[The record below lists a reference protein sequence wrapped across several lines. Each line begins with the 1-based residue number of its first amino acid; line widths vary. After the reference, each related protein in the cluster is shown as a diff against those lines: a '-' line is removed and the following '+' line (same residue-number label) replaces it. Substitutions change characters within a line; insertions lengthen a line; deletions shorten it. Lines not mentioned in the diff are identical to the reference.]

1 MKEAESK
8 NMRPVTVQNLDG
20 QNQENGQDM
29 DGFQFPSEVT
39 IMRRQTE
46 QSAVE
51 SEATEVMRIDNES
64 SVQDLESVKR
74 VSQVDLDDDVSD
86 QPVQVFDDG
95 DTNRSSE
102 VVRVDQESEAA
113 TEESEVIR
121 RSTFKGDD
129 DAGSSALAESGK

>member
-1 MKEAESK
+1 
-8 NMRPVTVQNLDG
+8 
-20 QNQENGQDM
+20 
-29 DGFQFPSEVT
+29 
-39 IMRRQTE
+39 
-46 QSAVE
+46 
-51 SEATEVMRIDNES
+51 MRIDNGS

-74 VSQVDLDDDVSD
+74 VSEINLDDDVSD

-102 VVRVDQESEAA
+102 VMRVDQESEA

-129 DAGSSALAESGK
+129 DVASSALAESGK

>member
-1 MKEAESK
+1 
-8 NMRPVTVQNLDG
+8 
-20 QNQENGQDM
+20 
-29 DGFQFPSEVT
+29 
-39 IMRRQTE
+39 
-46 QSAVE
+46 
-51 SEATEVMRIDNES
+51 MRIDNES